1 MSSPLSPF
9 AGDQT
14 GSAVPAIG
22 LGTAEQVV
30 QVVARAAAAGLPLA
44 QAVAAYSAEFPAG
57 RIRRALHSLSRALEA
72 GIPLE
77 AAVRQV
83 RPRLPD
89 YAGGLVQAALES
101 GQLGRVLE
109 HHLKS
114 ARRTRD
120 LRFRF
125 WSGVAYPIVL
135 LVLAEAIVVTMLTIF
150 VPQFKS
156 IFMDFGVPL
165 PAPTRLAISISE
177 WLVSVLSAWPYVL
190 AGMAAICA
198 AIYLI
203 RFVPGRA
210 ARIRF
215 WQRVP
220 LFGEASRSI
229 ALSEFCGSL
238 MLLVECRMPLPKAL
252 RLTAGALRDANLAE
266 GSRKLAAQCES
277 GLPPEQEVAY
287 LPNFPDSL
295 APLFRWD
302 GKPDALAN
310 GLNAAAE
317 LYAAQARVRTW
328 VAASFIQPIVLG
340 MVVFIVGG
348 TAVTMFLPLIAL
360 LQSLT

>member
-1 MSSPLSPF
+1 MSSPLTPF
-9 AGDQT
+9 AGDET
-14 GSAVPAIG
+14 GSAVPVVG
-22 LGTAEQVV
+22 LGPTEQVV

-57 RIRRALHSLSRALEA
+57 RIRRALRGLSRALEA
-72 GIPLE
+72 GTPLE

-89 YAGGLVQAALES
+89 YAAGLVQAALES
-101 GQLGRVLE
+101 GQLGKVLE
-109 HHLKS
+109 QHLRS

-125 WSGVAYPIVL
+125 WSSVAYPIVL
-135 LVLAEAIVVTMLTIF
+135 LVLAEAIVLAMLTIF
-150 VPQFKS
+150 VPQFRS
-156 IFMDFGVPL
+156 IFQDFGVPL
-165 PAPTRLAISISE
+165 PAPTKLTISLSD
-177 WLVSVLSAWPYVL
+177 WLVKVLSGWPYVL
-190 AGMAAICA
+190 GAIAAICA
-198 AIYLI
+198 AIYAI
-203 RFVPGRA
+203 RFAPGRP
-210 ARIRF
+210 ARIRW

-229 ALSEFCGSL
+229 AISEFCGLL

-252 RLTAGALRDANLAE
+252 RLTAGAVRDANLAE
-266 GSRKLAAQCES
+266 GSRKLAEQCES
-277 GLPPEQEVAY
+277 GLPPDQEVAY
-287 LPNFPDSL
+287 LRNFPDSL

-310 GLNAAAE
+310 GLQAAAE

>member
-1 MSSPLSPF
+1 
-9 AGDQT
+9 
-14 GSAVPAIG
+14 
-22 LGTAEQVV
+22 
-30 QVVARAAAAGLPLA
+30 
-44 QAVAAYSAEFPAG
+44 
-57 RIRRALHSLSRALEA
+57 
-72 GIPLE
+72 
-77 AAVRQV
+77 
-83 RPRLPD
+83 
-89 YAGGLVQAALES
+89 VQAALES
-101 GQLGRVLE
+101 GQMGKVLE
-109 HHLKS
+109 QHLKS

-125 WSGVAYPIVL
+125 WSSVAYPIVL
-135 LVLAEAIVVTMLTIF
+135 LVLAEVIVLAMLTVF

-156 IFMDFGVPL
+156 IFQDFGVPL
-165 PAPTRLAISISE
+165 PVLTKLTMSVSDWVVGAFSY
-177 WLVSVLSAWPYVL
+177 WLYIL
-190 AGMAAICA
+190 AGIAAIGA
-198 AIYLI
+198 AIYSI

-229 ALSEFCGSL
+229 AMSEFCGLL

-252 RLTAGALRDANLAE
+252 RLTAGAVRDANLAE
-266 GSRKLAAQCES
+266 GSRKLAEQCES

-287 LPNFPDSL
+287 LRNFPDSI

-310 GLNAAAE
+310 GLRAAAE

-340 MVVFIVGG
+340 LVVFIVGG
-348 TAVTMFLPLIAL
+348 TAVTVFLPLIAL
-360 LQSLT
+360 LQAMT